1 MCSVRCRYLSF
12 EWSHASRF
20 IIADYD
26 CRECESNGKA
36 AKIYNIG
43 DEYDD
48 DIPSGLNFSP
58 PGMQTQGLPLTV
70 NDHGDS
76 VDGPVVTVSPPP
88 SSPHSSSCDGLV
100 DLTAH
105 NRRCYHLSSRR
116 FEDCS
121 SFNSVP
127 PQASSPLPSSPPLLS
142 SVNNASAR
150 NAGEQ
155 TPVGRSEVDLAF
167 TEPQS
172 GCDIGVPG
180 TSTPLDLS
188 MQSHTDSSDIH
199 YFHHI
204 ADGISCSKR
213 LLERVEK
220 FLDAAINLFA
230 NPLDLYTAPQNIL
243 SEEDA
248 TEAAAAASAAVLA
261 RRLREVMAT
270 AKKQATEVGVADSP
284 TIPFALSDFYRS
296 LPLREP
302 SFSLVLRHLL
312 CLPEWQALASLRY
325 PTARGKELADQLA
338 MIDKDLTRCKRK
350 VSLRCEL
357 MYSGTHTHTQDA
369 SLCTR
374 LTCAALKQINLM
386 QRRRAASRQ
395 SVAPQ
400 TVKSPPQMSP
410 KPQQPPFPNTYTDP
424 NTCPLSLLSMV
435 IDQKGTEPSSPSQV
449 LQMSPLSVDT
459 GTLAETAK
467 VCPLSDLGPR
477 AWTAT
482 PPPPPPLQAS
492 GSITMRNRSFSF
504 PKRLATPLTAPSI
517 NRRKVKTPLRA
528 ATSATGV
535 WPPKRRRSEVSLLSS
550 SDLTA
555 RHVKETA
562 PTLSRHVALINHG
575 GIHSHYIARIA
586 HANINIWVLIA
597 SVFFSDARLESV
609 RVKGKV
615 RCASESV
622 DSCEVAFD
630 VSTSPLRLRE
640 QLTIQM
646 KDTADPHQSGSSAH
660 HSAKVSLTQT
670 RPPFSSLPAVSGFG
684 CVSNFDV
691 TLKYAQIRKH
701 HPNLKLDDP
710 RLAYDYRQSGMRLYY
725 KRMEEMGALAATTA
739 SLSPSTSSLA
749 TIDTSSVSSHHPPQ
763 RRPPPPQRTSKS
775 SLRRQRKASLEHFA
789 APLIAYDK
797 AKLDEAE
804 EEGMDDELL
813 QRPPTPDLRR
823 IDLDLS
829 DLSNG
834 LRILLIEDT
843 HLRAGTLYLEDA
855 STSYSSERDN
865 AHDRQCLI
873 RLDQPEKVESP
884 PPLRLAPG
892 TSSSC
897 GVGGS
902 GGASFFTT
910 SVKRRRLGEVR
921 LHAWQVLQQAVLEVV
936 PASIRQL
943 PPGTRVCAAWSDTLA
958 INLYPGVISEYP
970 DKPLPADN
978 CLCIDFDD
986 GDHRE
991 VPLRHIRMLPDHFAN
1006 LNELGRASCTPI
1018 ACATNTDTVEVHRSH
1033 TSPQLSPV
1041 SPKGKRMVSV
1051 TQRSRLVN
1059 GGTSS
1064 LKEPSPACFLN
1075 SGGNNW
1081 LNNWPKDEEKVKPP
1095 LRVIWKPH
1103 GRLRKRYN
1111 GMPCYRSLRRNRDGL
1126 VVRLGDVVKFNSGGN
1141 DQAYLGEI
1149 KIIYAPRHNE
1159 LSPLVCASW
1168 FYCPEEAGEDGKRV
1182 ANYEGA
1188 VFVTDHTDDNEATCI
1203 INRVQIAR
1211 NYTEYRLSRQGKFTE
1226 LAKENEKQAP
1236 PCEDEPTS
1244 VVDDSEEGDSSS
1256 DGELP
1261 TYFIAGKFDPLTGR
1275 VLAWDPDLSTELH
1288 LQVSTSPPPPQLPS
1302 SPPSPTSHVH

>member
-1 MCSVRCRYLSF
+1 MCSNTPKS
-12 EWSHASRF
+12 
-20 IIADYD
+20 
-26 CRECESNGKA
+26 SNA
-36 AKIYNIG
+36 
-43 DEYDD
+43 

-350 VSLRCEL
+350 
-357 MYSGTHTHTQDA
+357 
-369 SLCTR
+369 
-374 LTCAALKQINLM
+374 LKQINLM

-535 WPPKRRRSEVSLLSS
+535 WPPKRRRSEVS
-550 SDLTA
+550 
-555 RHVKETA
+555 R
-562 PTLSRHVALINHG
+562 
-575 GIHSHYIARIA
+575 
-586 HANINIWVLIA
+586 
-597 SVFFSDARLESV
+597 
-609 RVKGKV
+609 KV

-660 HSAKVSLTQT
+660 HSAK
-670 RPPFSSLPAVSGFG
+670 
-684 CVSNFDV
+684 
-691 TLKYAQIRKH
+691 
-701 HPNLKLDDP
+701 
-710 RLAYDYRQSGMRLYY
+710 
-725 KRMEEMGALAATTA
+725 TTA

-943 PPGTRVCAAWSDTLA
+943 PPGTRICAAWSDTLA
-958 INLYPGVISEYP
+958 INLYPGVISELDP

-1018 ACATNTDTVEVHRSH
+1018 ACATNTDTVEAHRSH

-1064 LKEPSPACFLN
+1064 LKEPSPAVH
-1075 SGGNNW
+1075 GGNNW

-1159 LSPLVCASW
+1159 LSPLVCASCVSRLIPR

-1288 LQVSTSPPPPQLPS
+1288 LQVSTSPPPPQLPP